1 MRAPAPSLCASDP
14 TAPGH
19 LALAVSSQS
28 TGQSAD
34 IHFLK
39 MPYSF
44 IHSFIV
50 HSGRPYSEQALSGIT
65 PLIPKGPPEL
75 AQLLPQLGP
84 NSVPPVMRTQHTLA
98 QATELKVGV
107 LEGLLHLLVQRLLL
121 ALQQDGGTAV
131 QDALG
136 SALHH
141 QQVPVVIGVLSLMDG
156 ELWTERRTVVP
167 EPRRGLEAAHTGSG
181 RHTQSR
187 GCQDRQLP

>member
-1 MRAPAPSLCASDP
+1 M
-14 TAPGH
+14 
-19 LALAVSSQS
+19 
-28 TGQSAD
+28 
-34 IHFLK
+34 
-39 MPYSF
+39 
-44 IHSFIV
+44 

-75 AQLLPQLGP
+75 AQPLPQLGP

-107 LEGLLHLLVQRLLL
+107 LEGLLHLLVQWLLL

-156 ELWTERRTVVP
+156 ELWRTGVS
-167 EPRRGLEAAHTGSG
+167 EPRRGLEAAHTGPG
-181 RHTQSR
+181 RQRTPALPRAVGARTDSSPR
-187 GCQDRQLP
+187 GCCLNLSL